1 MKVPDKIDRRM
12 LAQVFPDNPRL
23 VQAFEAQSQAVSET
37 AAGLNT
43 QAEAT
48 ENIQDASV
56 IVLAGNAAFTNER
69 VLRLGP
75 GLSGTDDGAN
85 LTLATSGRVPL
96 VSEDFTLF
104 ITLAGDTTVAIPL
117 SGILAT
123 ISNVETLSN
132 KTLAA
137 PKIDGLG
144 DYADDTAAAAGG
156 VPVKGIY
163 RTGNALKVRLA

>member
-1 MKVPDKIDRRM
+1 MRVPDKLDRRM

-23 VQAFEAQSQAVSET
+23 VQAFEAQSKAVDDT
-37 AAGLNT
+37 TAGLTT
-43 QAEAT
+43 QAQAT
-48 ENIQDASV
+48 EKLQDAAV
-56 IVLAGNAAFTNER
+56 IVLAGNQAFTNER
-69 VLRLGP
+69 VLQLGQ
-75 GLSGTDDGAN
+75 GLTGEDDGSV
-85 LTLATSGRVPL
+85 LKLRTSSKVPL
-96 VSEDFTLF
+96 VNGDFTLF
-104 ITLAGDTTVAIPL
+104 ITLAGNSSVAIPL
-117 SGILAT
+117 NGILAT
-123 ISNVETLSN
+123 LANVEILSN